1 MRTNSL
7 TLDASAP
14 PIAYKVAMQTTYPSW
29 GQQLALGATTMWEC
43 WMYPRSNN
51 HYFMGTIDEWFFKH
65 LAGIR
70 DVKDGF
76 REFTVK
82 PYPVGDLSYARAKLE
97 TVRGLVASAWT
108 REPGKEFRLEVTVPV
123 NATATV
129 YVPAGVGDVVQEG
142 DRAAAEAPGVQ
153 FLRQADGYA
162 VYRVLSGTYAFR
174 VNNSG

>member
-1 MRTNSL
+1 
-7 TLDASAP
+7 
-14 PIAYKVAMQTTYPSW
+14 
-29 GQQLALGATTMWEC
+29 
-43 WMYPRSNN
+43 
-51 HYFMGTIDEWFFKH
+51 MGTIDERFCTH
-65 LAGIR
+65 LSGIR

-108 REPGKEFRLEVTVPV
+108 RAPGKGFRLEVTVPG

-129 YVPAGVGDVVQEG
+129 YVPAGVGDVVKEG
-142 DRAAAEAPGVQ
+142 DHAAAEAPGVH

-162 VYRVLSGTYAFR
+162 VYRVLSGTYAFH
-174 VNNSG
+174 VINSG